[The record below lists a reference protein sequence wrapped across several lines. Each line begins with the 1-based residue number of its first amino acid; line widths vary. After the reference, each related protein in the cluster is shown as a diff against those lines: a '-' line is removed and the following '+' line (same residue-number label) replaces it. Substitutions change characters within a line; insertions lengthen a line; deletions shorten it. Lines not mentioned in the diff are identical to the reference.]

1 MKTLKNIKRILTFGI
16 YILIVCSSISVFASP
31 TIYKTWVGENLEFL
45 QLKKNKG
52 YFANGDYLNNFSVSF
67 KDSTLTLVQHFY
79 VAGKIG
85 RQNENYVFKVVQLSK
100 DSLIISP
107 LNARA
112 SSIFK
117 HKKSIVFVDKSII
130 YKPDLTFQKIYFS
143 IDSKNEINPTL
154 KLEIDST
161 GLIYFLSENRTGY
174 DNGLYK
180 GKLNNYELEEL
191 IEILKT
197 SELDKFPTSLG
208 GGFDAPIY
216 NFKFYYNGKTK
227 SSRGTDIPYFNKP
240 LKSFLLRIYDTID
253 FEKTDEIYEFQGLN
267 K

>member
-1 MKTLKNIKRILTFGI
+1 MNTLKKNKLILTFGI
-16 YILIVCSSISVFASP
+16 YILIVCSSVSVFASP
-31 TIYKTWVGENLEFL
+31 TIYKIWVGENLEFL

-52 YFANGDYLNNFSVSF
+52 YFANGDYLNNFGVSF

-85 RQNENYVFKVVQLSK
+85 KQNENYVFKVVQLSK

-107 LNARA
+107 LIARA

-117 HKKSIVFVDKSII
+117 NKKSIVFVDKSII

-161 GLIYFLSENRTGY
+161 GLIYFLSENNTDY
-174 DNGLYK
+174 ENGLYQ
-180 GKLNNYELEEL
+180 GKLNKDELEEL
-191 IEILKT
+191 IEILKK
-197 SELDKFPTSLG
+197 SELDKFPLKLG
-208 GGFDAPIY
+208 SAFNSPIY
-216 NFKFYYNGKTK
+216 NFKFYYNG
-227 SSRGTDIPYFNKP
+227 
-240 LKSFLLRIYDTID
+240 
-253 FEKTDEIYEFQGLN
+253 
-267 K
+267 

>member
-1 MKTLKNIKRILTFGI
+1 MNRKKVIKQLLTIGI
-16 YILIVCSSISVFASP
+16 YFLIIFSGVSVFASP

-52 YFANGDYLNNFSVSF
+52 YFADGDYLNNFGVSF
-67 KDSTLTLVQHFY
+67 KDSTLILVQHFY

-85 RQNENYVFKVVQLSK
+85 RQNENYVFKVVLLSK

-107 LNARA
+107 SNDRAR
-112 SSIFK
+112 SLIN
-117 HKKSIVFVDKSII
+117 HKKSFVFVDKSTI
-130 YKPDLTFQKIYFS
+130 YKSDLTFQKIYFS
-143 IDSKNEINPTL
+143 IVSKNEINPTL
-154 KLEIDST
+154 KLEVDST
-161 GLIYFLSENRTGY
+161 GLIYFLSENNTGY
-174 DNGLYK
+174 ANGLYK

-197 SELDKFPTSLG
+197 SELDKFPISLG

-216 NFKFYYNGKTK
+216 NFKFYFNGKTK

-240 LKSFLLRIYDTID
+240 LKSYLLSIYDKID
-253 FEKTDEIYEFQGLN
+253 FEKTDEIYEFG